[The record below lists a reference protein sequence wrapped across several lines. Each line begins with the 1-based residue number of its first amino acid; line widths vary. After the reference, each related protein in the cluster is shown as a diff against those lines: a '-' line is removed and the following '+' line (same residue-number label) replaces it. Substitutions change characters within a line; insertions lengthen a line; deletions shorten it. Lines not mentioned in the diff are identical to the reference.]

1 MPGRMPLLEA
11 IETVLR
17 DAGRAMHADDIAAE
31 INRRG
36 LYERGDDQPLQGS
49 QVRAR
54 VAKAEYRDGFTVRDG
69 IVGLA

>member
-1 MPGRMPLLEA
+1 MPLHQA

-17 DAGRAMHADDIAAE
+17 DAGRPMHTDDIAAE

-36 LYERGDDQPLQGS
+36 LYERGDDQPLRGA

-54 VAKAEYRDGFTVRDG
+54 VAKAEYRDAFAVRDA
-69 IVGLA
+69 VVSLA